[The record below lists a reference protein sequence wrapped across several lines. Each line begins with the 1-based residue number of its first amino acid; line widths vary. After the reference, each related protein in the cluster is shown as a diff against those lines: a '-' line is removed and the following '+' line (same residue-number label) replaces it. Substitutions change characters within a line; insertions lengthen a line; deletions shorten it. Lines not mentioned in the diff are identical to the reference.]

1 MMLREVTVS
10 SQMKTSRG
18 GTETEPI
25 ARLSPNDVHNVLR
38 NERRALALEQLRSGN
53 EPVTLRS
60 LSETIA
66 EAETGESPP
75 PRGARD
81 SVYASLH
88 QTHLPMLE
96 RHDIV
101 EYERSGKEIRLAKR
115 ARDLDPYLNVTTAR
129 GGSWQFRYMVI
140 GFVGIATVGLAAANA
155 PLLSVVSAPVWAVAF
170 LALFTVA
177 IILQYGQQE
186 LGRRSKQRVVPTWL
200 SSFGNGT
207 AGRDDSENATPA
219 DD

>member
-1 MMLREVTVS
+1 M
-10 SQMKTSRG
+10 G
-18 GTETEPI
+18 GTEPEAA
-25 ARLSPNDVHNVLR
+25 ARLSSNDIHNVLR
-38 NERRALALEQLRSGN
+38 NERRALALEELRSGN

-66 EAETGESPP
+66 EAETGESPA

-96 RHDIV
+96 RHAIV
-101 EYERSGKEIRLAKR
+101 EYERQGKEIRLADR

-140 GFVGIATVGLAAANA
+140 GVLGIATTGLAAANA
-155 PLLSVVSAPVWAVAF
+155 PLLSVVSAPGWAVAF
-170 LALFTVA
+170 LALFAVA
-177 IILQYGQQE
+177 TLLQYGQQE
-186 LGRRSKQRVVPTWL
+186 LGRRSKLRVVPDWL
-200 SSFGNGT
+200 PSLGGSRSP
-207 AGRDDSENATPA
+207 RDDTDNATPA

>member
-1 MMLREVTVS
+1 MAT
-10 SQMKTSRG
+10 QMETSKG
-18 GTETEPI
+18 GTDTETAE
-25 ARLSPNDVHNVLR
+25 RLSPNDIHNVLR
-38 NERRALALEQLRSGN
+38 NERRTLALEELRSGN
-53 EPVTLRS
+53 APVTLRS

-101 EYERSGKEIRLAKR
+101 EYERQGKEIRLAER

-140 GFVGIATVGLAAANA
+140 GVVGIATVGLAAANA
-155 PLLSVVSAPVWAVAF
+155 PLLSVVAGPIWATAF
-170 LALFTVA
+170 LALFAAA
-177 IILQYGQQE
+177 IVLQYGQQE
-186 LGRRSKQRVVPTWL
+186 LGRRSKQRVVPNWL
-200 SSFGNGT
+200 PSFANRT
-207 AGRDDSENATPA
+207 SGRDDRENAAPA

>member
-1 MMLREVTVS
+1 MS
-10 SQMKTSRG
+10 AQMKTASG
-18 GTETEPI
+18 GTETEPA
-25 ARLSPNDVHNVLR
+25 ARLRSNDVHNVLR
-38 NERRALALEQLRSGN
+38 NERRALALEALRGDN
-53 EPVTLRS
+53 GLVTLRS

-66 EAETGESPP
+66 EAETGESPA

-96 RHDIV
+96 RHSIV
-101 EYERSGKEIRLAKR
+101 EYEREGKEIRLAER

-140 GFVGIATVGLAAANA
+140 GVVGIATVGLAAANA
-155 PLLSVVSAPVWAVAF
+155 PLLSVVAAPAWAVAF
-170 LALFTVA
+170 LAVFATA
-177 IILQYGQQE
+177 IVLQYGQQE
-186 LGRRSKQRVVPTWL
+186 LGRRSKERVVPNWL
-200 SSFGNGT
+200 PTLGASRSARNDG
-207 AGRDDSENATPA
+207 ENVTSA

>member
-1 MMLREVTVS
+1 METAS
-10 SQMKTSRG
+10 G
-18 GTETEPI
+18 GTEAEPA
-25 ARLSPNDVHNVLR
+25 ARLSSNDIHNVLR
-38 NERRALALEQLRSGN
+38 NERRALALEELRSGD

-66 EAETGESPP
+66 EAETGESPA

-96 RHDIV
+96 RHDVV
-101 EYERSGKEIRLAKR
+101 EYERQGKEIRLAER

-140 GFVGIATVGLAAANA
+140 GVVGIATVGFAAANV
-155 PLLSVVSAPVWAVAF
+155 PLLSVVSAPAWAVAF
-170 LALFTVA
+170 LAVFAVA
-177 IILQYGQQE
+177 ILLQYGQQE
-186 LGRRSKQRVVPTWL
+186 LGRRSKLRVVPDWL
-200 SSFGNGT
+200 PSFDDPT
-207 AGRDDSENATPA
+207 SGRDDTENATPA